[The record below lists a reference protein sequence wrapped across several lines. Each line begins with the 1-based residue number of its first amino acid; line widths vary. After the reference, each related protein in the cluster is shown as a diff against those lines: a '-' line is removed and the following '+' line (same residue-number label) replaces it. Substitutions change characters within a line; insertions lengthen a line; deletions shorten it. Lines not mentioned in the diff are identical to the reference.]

1 MKLAAS
7 LALLALA
14 TAAVAQAP
22 KTALDYAPKYDSDA
36 DESKQFQE
44 QQEVPPPAFPGDAT
58 LVQIDLGP
66 AATNKYF
73 IDAATLAV
81 GEDGVVRYVLV
92 VKTAGGATNISFEGM
107 HCATLSWK
115 HYASGRSDKAWTV
128 SRAARR
134 EWRPIENK
142 PTNPHHAVL
151 SRSFF
156 CPQGN
161 AIRSAE
167 DGRNALRLG
176 KHPNSI

>member
-1 MKLAAS
+1 MKRVV
-7 LALLALA
+7 LLALPVL
-14 TAAVAQAP
+14 AAAAGAQAP
-22 KTALDYAPKYDSDA
+22 KSGLDYAPKYNSDA
-36 DESKQFQE
+36 DESEQFQE
-44 QQEVPPPAFPGDAT
+44 LQNVPPPAFPAEAT

-92 VKTAGGATNISFEGM
+92 VRTAGGATNISFEGM
-107 HCATLSWK
+107 HCATTSWK
-115 HYASGRSDKAWTV
+115 HYASGRSDKTWTV
-128 SRAARR
+128 SRAARKD
-134 EWRPIENK
+134 WRPIENK

-161 AIRSAE
+161 PITSAE

-176 KHPNSI
+176 KHPNSV

>member
-1 MKLAAS
+1 MKG
-7 LALLALA
+7 LALLALLVLA
-14 TAAVAQAP
+14 TAAGAQAP
-22 KTALDYAPKYDSDA
+22 KTTLDYAPKYDSDA
-36 DESKQFQE
+36 DQRKQLQE
-44 QQEVPPPAFPGDAT
+44 LQEIAPPAFPSDAT
-58 LVQIDLGP
+58 LVEINIGP

-73 IDAATLAV
+73 VDAATLAL

-92 VKTAGGATNISFEGM
+92 VKTAGGATNVSFEGM

-115 HYASGRSDKAWTV
+115 HYASGRSDRTWTV
-128 SRAARR
+128 SRASRQ

-161 AIRSAE
+161 PITSAE
-167 DGRNALRLG
+167 DGRNALRMG
-176 KHPNSI
+176 KHPNSV